1 LLTFLWFACEE
12 EFLKKK
18 RGKMKIFKLGIL
30 LVLIA
35 LVEARPFKFDV
46 PLVDVTPAVYTKATE
61 NLESSTEDSAYW
73 EIASLDD
80 DLALRSSVSSFKGG
94 FLNFVPTL
102 TPLIVE
108 INSSTIV
115 APTPYSSAFKDD
127 HVFANDTFAFEFNPP
142 ANDSRVPELEFK
154 MEAITLSPWEV
165 VKLLWN
171 SVDTPAAV
179 GAALFVGKYC

>member
-1 LLTFLWFACEE
+1 MRLLE
-12 EFLKKK
+12 
-18 RGKMKIFKLGIL
+18 LGIF
-30 LVLIA
+30 LVLLA

-80 DLALRSSVSSFKGG
+80 DLALRSSVSSFKDGL
-94 FLNFVPTL
+94 LNFVPTL
-102 TPLIVE
+102 TPLVVE
-108 INSSTIV
+108 ISSTTTV
-115 APTPYSSAFKDD
+115 ASTPHSSAFKNDYD
-127 HVFANDTFAFEFNPP
+127 FANDTVAFKYNHS
-142 ANDSRVPELEFK
+142 ANSSRIPKLEFK
-154 MEAITLSPWEV
+154 MEAVTLSPWEV
-165 VKLLWN
+165 AKLLWN